1 MTEVYIGIGSNL
13 GNRQSNIALAI
24 SGMANGGLIEVS
36 SVSDMVQTAP
46 YGDVLQDDFLNCCVR
61 GQTNL
66 RPLALLQKIKALE
79 VELGRVA
86 SVRWGP
92 RLIDIDILLYGAE
105 VIDLPSLTIPHA
117 DMFNRNFVVFPLLQV
132 ITDDTGV
139 RRALL
144 AACASLE
151 VPQQFQTGPSHRQR
165 DVDEVLREFDGLQAI
180 APASTT

>member
-1 MTEVYIGIGSNL
+1 
-13 GNRQSNIALAI
+13 
-24 SGMANGGLIEVS
+24 
-36 SVSDMVQTAP
+36 
-46 YGDVLQDDFLNCCVR
+46 
-61 GQTNL
+61 
-66 RPLALLQKIKALE
+66 
-79 VELGRVA
+79 
-86 SVRWGP
+86 
-92 RLIDIDILLYGAE
+92 
-105 VIDLPSLTIPHA
+105 
-117 DMFNRNFVVFPLLQV
+117 MFNRNFVVFPLLQV